1 MAGRSSWHHGW
12 ANLGNQKEPALGLIR
27 TNGKVQLAA
36 HHRSKERRGEKEKEG
51 DRGLRPCENREP
63 KKLKAK
69 LVQLPARRKEV
80 QVAEVDRRRLI
91 PNKLGKRAPKRAVR
105 VE

>member
-63 KKLKAK
+63 KKAK
-69 LVQLPARRKEV
+69 SKIGPVARTS
-80 QVAEVDRRRLI
+80 
-91 PNKLGKRAPKRAVR
+91 
-105 VE
+105 